1 MQKYRREMTAGIFA
15 LLMADFAALL
25 IPLLLKLVVDE
36 LPKGPSRSDLM
47 GFGGILLVVAFVQAI
62 SRFGWRKLLFGP
74 SRKVE
79 TDISNNLFS
88 HFLSLDKIW
97 FLRQKTGDMMSR
109 ATNDLRAVRD
119 FVGLGLLILIDCV
132 VVIVCC
138 VSLMIWINPSLTLV
152 VLVPLPVLSIL
163 FWKFLPEMGRRHEV
177 VQEHLAK
184 ITSHVQENLAGVR
197 VLHAFVQEESHQP
210 VR

>member
-79 TDISNNLFS
+79 TVYFNNLFPIS
-88 HFLSLDKIW
+88 FHLTRYGFY
-97 FLRQKTGDMMSR
+97 
-109 ATNDLRAVRD
+109 VR
-119 FVGLGLLILIDCV
+119 
-132 VVIVCC
+132 
-138 VSLMIWINPSLTLV
+138 
-152 VLVPLPVLSIL
+152 
-163 FWKFLPEMGRRHEV
+163 K
-177 VQEHLAK
+177 QE
-184 ITSHVQENLAGVR
+184 T
-197 VLHAFVQEESHQP
+197 
-210 VR
+210 